1 MRRVS
6 SFAPRDYTIHCRGE
20 RNSLTQKGTSLRTS
34 RRRNH
39 SQILREELVAAWS
52 FRRILRIAAS
62 AAAGAAATTAATT
75 AGATTTAA
83 GAAARTATAGT
94 AARAPATLAAA
105 GATRTAALIARAA
118 GTTASA
124 AATTAPG
131 SAGRTADDCRGG
143 PAERVAGAVAEG
155 VDRSNDNDRN
165 ANDQKSVFG
174 CILTGF
180 LAPESFEERE
190 HVDDTCRSEGTT
202 S

>member
-1 MRRVS
+1 
-6 SFAPRDYTIHCRGE
+6 
-20 RNSLTQKGTSLRTS
+20 L
-34 RRRNH
+34 
-39 SQILREELVAAWS
+39 
-52 FRRILRIAAS
+52 
-62 AAAGAAATTAATT
+62 AAT
-75 AGATTTAA
+75 GAT
-83 GAAARTATAGT
+83 G
-94 AARAPATLAAA
+94 
-105 GATRTAALIARAA
+105 TAALIARAA

-124 AATTAPG
+124 AATTAAG
-131 SAGRTADDCRGG
+131 SAGRTADDRRGG
-143 PAERVAGAVAEG
+143 TAEGVAGAVAEG